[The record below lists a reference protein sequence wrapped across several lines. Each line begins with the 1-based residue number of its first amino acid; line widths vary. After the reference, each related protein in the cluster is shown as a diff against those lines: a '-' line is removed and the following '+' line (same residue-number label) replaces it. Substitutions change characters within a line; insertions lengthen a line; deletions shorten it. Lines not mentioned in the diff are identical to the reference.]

1 MTTPIHIPLPP
12 PPPPLGSNQIQLTPV
27 GPPELYVD
35 GITDPNGAP
44 RNVIDV
50 DQGFKIS
57 GRVTMPNW
65 MTGKGHVA
73 IYADELGG
81 PIDKKIGQD
90 DFDITAS
97 VGEPKLKTYT
107 WEVSF
112 PANANP
118 LPLPDPSPGS
128 QLYRLAAV
136 FTFGDQSTDIAG
148 FVEMGLYL
156 IN

>member
-1 MTTPIHIPLPP
+1 MTTPIHIPL

-136 FTFGDQSTDIAG
+136 FTFGDQSSDIAG

-156 IN
+156 VN

>member
-1 MTTPIHIPLPP
+1 MAVP
-12 PPPPLGSNQIQLTPV
+12 GSNQIQLAPA
-27 GPPELYVD
+27 GLPKLYVD

-44 RNVIDV
+44 ANVIDV
-50 DQGFKIS
+50 DQGFKIT

-81 PIDKKIGQD
+81 HFDQKIGQD

-97 VGEPKLKTYT
+97 VGEPKLKEYK

-118 LPLPDPSPGS
+118 LPRPDPSPGS

-136 FTFGDQSTDIAG
+136 FTFGDQSSDIAG
-148 FVEMGLYL
+148 FVEM
-156 IN
+156 

>member
-1 MTTPIHIPLPP
+1 MTVP
-12 PPPPLGSNQIQLTPV
+12 GSNQIQLSPV
-27 GPPELYVD
+27 GPPEFYVD

-44 RNVIDV
+44 ANVIDV
-50 DQGFKIS
+50 DQGFKVK

-81 PIDKKIGQD
+81 QIDKKIGQK

-97 VGEPKLKTYT
+97 VGEPKLKNYD
-107 WEVSF
+107 WEVDF
-112 PANANP
+112 PGSPPA
-118 LPLPDPSPGS
+118 LPDPSPGS

-136 FTFGDQSTDIAG
+136 FTFGDQSSDIAG

-156 IN
+156 VN